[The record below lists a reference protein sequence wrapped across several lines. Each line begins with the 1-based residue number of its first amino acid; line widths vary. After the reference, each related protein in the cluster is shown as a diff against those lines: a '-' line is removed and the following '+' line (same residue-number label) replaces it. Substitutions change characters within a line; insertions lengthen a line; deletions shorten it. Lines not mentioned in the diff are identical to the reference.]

1 MFRQELEHLEGIEI
15 VGEAENGAVALRE
28 ISVKRPDLVFLDIQM
43 PVMGGFELL
52 THLTGRAGMP
62 VIVMITAYDQPAIRA
77 FEAGAVDYLL
87 KPVNRQPL
95 QHAVDRARRLHRD
108 PLSVAESV
116 ATLQEIAPVAR
127 TEEPRLRSIVGK
139 AGEEYFLLNPNKV
152 LAFRA
157 NGELVWIIT
166 AQSRYLATQNLKTI
180 EERLQ
185 SSSFRRVHRNA
196 LVNVNE
202 IWKMSIISSQRWLI
216 TLNNGEELVVSKS
229 RGKNVRDILHW

>member
-1 MFRQELEHLEGIEI
+1 VVRLEQNYRSTQRILRVADRLIGHNRRRKEKGLFTENAEGRPQGQADPPLSPRVFR
-15 VGEAENGAVALRE
+15 
-28 ISVKRPDLVFLDIQM
+28 
-43 PVMGGFELL
+43 
-52 THLTGRAGMP
+52 
-62 VIVMITAYDQPAIRA
+62 
-77 FEAGAVDYLL
+77 
-87 KPVNRQPL
+87 RQRL
-95 QHAVDRARRLHRD
+95 QHAVERARRLHRD
-108 PLSVAESV
+108 PISVAESV

-127 TEEPRLRSIVGK
+127 TEGPRLRSIVGK
-139 AGEEYFLLNPNKV
+139 AGEEYFLLNPNEV

-202 IWKMSIISSQRWLI
+202 IRKMSIITSQRWLI

-229 RGKNVRDILHW
+229 QAKNVRDILHW

>member
-1 MFRQELEHLEGIEI
+1 
-15 VGEAENGAVALRE
+15 
-28 ISVKRPDLVFLDIQM
+28 M
-43 PVMGGFELL
+43 PEMGGFELL

-62 VIVMITAYDQPAIRA
+62 VIVMVTADDQPAIRA

-87 KPVNRQPL
+87 KPVNRQRL
-95 QHAVDRARRLHRD
+95 QHAVERARRLHRD

-127 TEEPRLRSIVGK
+127 TEPRLRSIVGK
-139 AGEEYFLLNPNKV
+139 AGEEYFLLNPNEV

-157 NGELVWIIT
+157 NRDLVWIIT

-202 IWKMSIISSQRWLI
+202 IWKMSIITSQRWLI
-216 TLNNGEELVVSKS
+216 TLNNGEELVVSRS
-229 RGKNVRDILHW
+229 QAKNVRDILHW